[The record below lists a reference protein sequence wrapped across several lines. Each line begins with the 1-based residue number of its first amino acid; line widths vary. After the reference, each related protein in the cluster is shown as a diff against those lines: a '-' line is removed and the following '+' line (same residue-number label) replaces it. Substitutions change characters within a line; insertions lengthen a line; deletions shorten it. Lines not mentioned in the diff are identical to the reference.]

1 VITEIAVE
9 RVRFRCR
16 ESHWECEADYDVVIH
31 EDASGDTWELFSFN
45 GQPVLSPYDVD
56 GAPFCPVCHRAV
68 PGRPVARRFVPIPP
82 DSGPQSGRRLSET
95 DEHRN
100 RQEPMPLLS
109 GQVDGHGGGRE
120 S

>member
-1 VITEIAVE
+1 MITEIAVE

-95 DEHRN
+95 DEPRN